1 MKPFIILDTNVLI
14 SALMYPNSPSSRA
27 VTNAFHYFQPIA
39 SHSTWDEFESVSGRK
54 KFERFYSAEDRT
66 MFLYLLAQSTRIM
79 DVTVTTEDCRD
90 PKDNQFL
97 NLALSSS
104 CQLIVSGDADLRS
117 MNPYNG
123 ISIIS
128 PAEFLALLTSH

>member
-14 SALMYPNSPSSRA
+14 SALMYSKSLSSQA
-27 VTNAFHYFQPIA
+27 VTSAFQYFQPIA

-54 KFERFYSAEDRT
+54 KFERFYSAEDRST
-66 MFLYLLAQSTRIM
+66 FLYLLSQSIKL
-79 DVTVTTEDCRD
+79 VEITVTTEDCRD

-97 NLALSSS
+97 NLALSAS
-104 CQLIVSGDADLRS
+104 CQIIVSGDADLRT
-117 MNPYNG
+117 MNPYKG

-128 PAEFLALLTSH
+128 PNEFLDMLSPH